1 MKEATNRTVGV
12 VDLDGSVVA
21 SSDLYFVGSNIGA
34 LQIMSDASGD
44 RVVRRD
50 GRTFKLLGNPGAMH
64 DYAVFS
70 DGEDDVA
77 RTICIMAAV
86 AISSARYYYEENHDR
101 NAFIKNIMSDNIL
114 PGEVFARARELQFN
128 IEAPRLV
135 IAIRITAATDVPIV
149 EFLQTVFQDRQ
160 REFVLS
166 MGETV
171 IAVVTEIPAN
181 ADARFVK
188 KLAAGIERKIRDEY
202 DIRPIIGVGTS
213 ARHLRELADKYKE
226 ALVAIEVGNVFETD
240 KTIIYYENLGIGRLI
255 YQLPMTLCEMFL
267 SEVFKKNPIEAL
279 DAETLYTI
287 NKFFENSLNVSE
299 TSRRLFVHRNTL
311 VYRLEKIKK
320 ITGLDLRE
328 FEQAIVFQVALLV
341 NKYLNSQATRD
352 KP

>member
-34 LQIMSDASGD
+34 LQIIGDASGD

-77 RTICIMAAV
+77 RTICIMASV

-135 IAIRITAATDVPIV
+135 VAIRITAATDVPIV

-160 REFVLS
+160 REFVIS

-171 IAVVTEIPAN
+171 IAVVTELPASS
-181 ADARFVK
+181 DARFVK

-202 DIRPIIGVGTS
+202 DIRPIIGVGTP